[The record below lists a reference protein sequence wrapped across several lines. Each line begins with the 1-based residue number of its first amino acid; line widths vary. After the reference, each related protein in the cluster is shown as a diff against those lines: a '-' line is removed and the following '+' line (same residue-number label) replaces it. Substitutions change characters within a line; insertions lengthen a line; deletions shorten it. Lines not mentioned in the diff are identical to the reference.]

1 MKTLLK
7 QARDALTANVLGT
20 SGRMPKTHAAIAA
33 IEAELAKPDQQP
45 VAWMVKRDSKYADHY
60 GKVTEFYE
68 TEPSQDRWIKEAKAQ
83 ITPLYAAP
91 TDCKWPTCHSQQYQ
105 QALATEVADQIIG
118 KPDTRPFDEVHPAN
132 PAAKCKCEHWQY
144 CAECHPTA
152 FTPAPRVF
160 IAQPIIDGVV
170 QTNTSYCNPHPDAPH
185 GFDRGASHGAGTY
198 ICECQSWQP
207 GEAS

>member
-105 QALATEVADQIIG
+105 QALATEVSDQIVG
-118 KPDTRPFDEVHPAN
+118 KTRP
-132 PAAKCKCEHWQY
+132 
-144 CAECHPTA
+144 PTP
-152 FTPAPRVF
+152 TGWRDTDWLKHL
-160 IAQPIIDGVV
+160 DGQKLE
-170 QTNTSYCNPHPDAPH
+170 QTSNCSRHPDAPH
-185 GFDRGASHGAGTY
+185 GLDRGASHRAGAY
-198 ICECQSWQP
+198 ICECASWKP